1 MRTGLTSCGK
11 VLWKISSPDRIWRIA
26 GLYLY
31 TQNKNVVWAIGYNN
45 HRGKVQLPVIISSGK
60 SDATSVDGESG
71 DQEKEKNNRLSL
83 KVRAGT
89 ATFKS

>member
-1 MRTGLTSCGK
+1 M
-11 VLWKISSPDRIWRIA
+11 
-26 GLYLY
+26 
-31 TQNKNVVWAIGYNN
+31 
-45 HRGKVQLPVIISSGK
+45 QLPVIISSGK